1 MASESERLVRKLRKK
16 LRQIENL
23 EILDR
28 DLNQEEAAKV
38 EKKEDIRLEL
48 RNLLPAV
55 PPVAETN
62 EEVDGFTVLNVS
74 ELESDEMK
82 RKSSEAFEA
91 LNESKKS
98 CPSSPSSVPVE
109 DSSVSG
115 SGAGPD
121 PSESAGPE
129 VQTASTSGQNDKTS
143 ESSRTRG
150 RESEAELQRKQ
161 QKEAKKEQQKRLQ
174 SVISTW
180 RRSCWRVTDLEGH
193 EDLVLDCDLGRT
205 VAVTGSRDTTVKVW
219 SLETGELQHSLRGHT
234 GAVTGVR
241 VLQTEEDRD
250 RLETSSEVAVS
261 AGQDCNI
268 KVWNLSTGECIK

>member
-48 RNLLPAV
+48 RNLLPPV
-55 PPVAETN
+55 PPAAD
-62 EEVDGFTVLNVS
+62 EVDGFTLLNIS
-74 ELESDEMK
+74 QLESDEMK

-91 LNESKKS
+91 LKESKKS
-98 CPSSPSSVPVE
+98 CPSQTPAVPAE
-109 DSSVSG
+109 DTSGSVSG
-115 SGAGPD
+115 TGPNSGET
-121 PSESAGPE
+121 SGPE
-129 VQTASTSGQNDKTS
+129 VQAASTSGQNEKIS

-150 RESEAELQRKQ
+150 RESEAELQRK

-250 RLETSSEVAVS
+250 RLGTSSEVAVS
-261 AGQDCNI
+261 TGQDCNI
-268 KVWNLSTGECIK
+268 KIWNLSTGECIK